1 MKLLYTIP
9 FIIAGSAAS
18 AQSNSLNLALP
29 SAPTTYQQD
38 SFRTGELDCA
48 NAIGSAT
55 NLELGVTGLIDNGD
69 YDALNNY
76 INGPTTRNIGVY
88 ARIIIPIG
96 GPKDRINC
104 NTLYQLELQAKRLE
118 VMRLEAELNQ
128 LRQLQFTGE

>member
-9 FIIAGSAAS
+9 FIIFGSSAL

-29 SAPTTYQQD
+29 SAPTTYQSD
-38 SFRTGELDCA
+38 SFRSGELDCS

-55 NLELGVTGLIDNGD
+55 NLEFGVTGLIDNGD
-69 YDALNNY
+69 YNALNEY
-76 INGPTTRNIGVY
+76 INGPSTRNIGVY

-104 NTLYQLELQAKRLE
+104 NTLYQLELQQKRLE
-118 VMRLEAELNQ
+118 VMRLEAEIQQ
-128 LRQLQFTGE
+128 LRELQFTGE

>member
-9 FIIAGSAAS
+9 FIIFGSAAL

-29 SAPTTYQQD
+29 SAPTTYQSD
-38 SFRTGELDCA
+38 SFRSGELDCS

-55 NLELGVTGLIDNGD
+55 NLEFGVTGLIDNGD
-69 YDALNNY
+69 YNALNEY
-76 INGPTTRNIGVY
+76 INGPSTRNIGVY

-104 NTLYQLELQAKRLE
+104 NTLYQLELQQKRLE
-118 VMRLEAELNQ
+118 VMRLEAEIQQ
-128 LRQLQFTGE
+128 LRELQFTGE

>member
-9 FIIAGSAAS
+9 FLFLGSAAY
-18 AQSNSLNLALP
+18 AQNNSLNLALP

-55 NLELGVTGLIDNGD
+55 NLEFGVTGLIDNGD
-69 YDALNNY
+69 YNSINEY
-76 INGPTTRNIGVY
+76 INGPSTRNIGVY

-118 VMRLEAELNQ
+118 VMRLEAEIQQ
-128 LRQLQFTGE
+128 LRELQFTGE